1 MQCENCKIKL
11 LSTDYAVINNNNYC
25 LNCLSTDPSLLINK
39 KSLSNH
45 KTSTKQCQV
54 CFDDKP
60 TEDFKIKY
68 SSRCRH
74 TERSICDNC
83 IYQHVKEAMNK
94 MCTDDVHC
102 PELNCRINFQYPT
115 VQKILSNNK
124 DQK

>member
-25 LNCLSTDPSLLINK
+25 LNCLSIDPSLLINK

-60 TEDFKIKY
+60 K
-68 SSRCRH
+68 
-74 TERSICDNC
+74 
-83 IYQHVKEAMNK
+83 Q
-94 MCTDDVHC
+94 
-102 PELNCRINFQYPT
+102 
-115 VQKILSNNK
+115 
-124 DQK
+124 